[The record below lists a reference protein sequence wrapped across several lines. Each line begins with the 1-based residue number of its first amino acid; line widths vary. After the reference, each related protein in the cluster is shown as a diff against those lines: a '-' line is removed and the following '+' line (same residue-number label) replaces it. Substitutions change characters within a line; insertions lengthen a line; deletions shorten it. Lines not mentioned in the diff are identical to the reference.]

1 MKTKHQLTILVL
13 IGGLMVTSIVY
24 GDDPIKGTAN
34 DSTSGKN
41 MGWQEKTSRQTIY
54 ISDGLRLG
62 AGVGVG
68 LTGPNLNVNLGT
80 NLFKIECCQPAT
92 LPQFWCNYN
101 ADDER
106 CAN

>member
-1 MKTKHQLTILVL
+1 MKTKIQLTILILVC
-13 IGGLMVTSIVY
+13 GLMATAIVY
-24 GDDPIKGTAN
+24 GDDPIKGASI
-34 DSTSGKN
+34 DSSTGKN
-41 MGWQEKTSRQTIY
+41 MGWQEKTSRQTVY

-68 LTGPNLNVNLGT
+68 LTGPNLNINISS
-80 NLFKIECCQPAT
+80 NISKIECCQPAT

-101 ADDER
+101 ADDEK